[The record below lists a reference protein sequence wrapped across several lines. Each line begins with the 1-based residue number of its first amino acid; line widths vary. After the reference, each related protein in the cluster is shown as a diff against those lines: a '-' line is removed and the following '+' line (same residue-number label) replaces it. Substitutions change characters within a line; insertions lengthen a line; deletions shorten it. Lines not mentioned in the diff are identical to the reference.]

1 MDDPREFLEEAAAAE
16 EPEVFGHMRA
26 EMTRIR
32 ASLPAEGTPLG
43 DVGKVPSAADFLK
56 DKEPDDWLI
65 DQFGMRGSLVVLGG
79 ATGAS
84 KTTLIYGMAQAISE
98 GSVWGGQLQCK
109 RDRYAALPP
118 ISSDTLGI
126 GSGLPSAMAR
136 ARR

>member
-16 EPEVFGHMRA
+16 EPEVLGYMRA
-26 EMTRIR
+26 EMSRIR

-43 DVGKVPSAADFLK
+43 DVGKATPFGDVGKVPSATDFLK

-84 KTTLIYGMAQAISE
+84 KST
-98 GSVWGGQLQCK
+98 
-109 RDRYAALPP
+109 
-118 ISSDTLGI
+118 
-126 GSGLPSAMAR
+126 
-136 ARR
+136 